1 MNKYTALI
9 GGLSVSALVLAALV
23 VFLPGNDALANN
35 NPSTSQDYILFTVP
49 KKVDTKEVYLSVM
62 DQRTNK
68 IVVYE
73 LKSSRLVPVAG
84 GDVSSAFV
92 KQP

>member
-9 GGLSVSALVLAALV
+9 GGLSVTALVLAALV
-23 VFLPGNDALANN
+23 VFLPGNDAVANN
-35 NPSTSQDYILFTVP
+35 NPSTSQDYIMFTVP
-49 KKVDTKEVYLSVM
+49 KKADSREVYLSVM

-68 IVVYE
+68 MVVYE
-73 LKSSRLVPVAG
+73 LKSGRLVPLAG
-84 GDVSSAFV
+84 GDISSAFV